1 MCINH
6 QGPMPHEY
14 NHQLGGNLLDWLV
27 NFYVYYPMIK
37 QVNFQL
43 QNSKYRQPVSTHF
56 TLSPQD
62 KVIPSCLKNFFNR
75 LKKENDLAKVFLV
88 KPEPEEI
95 LPIK

>member
-14 NHQLGGNLLDWLV
+14 NHQLGGNPLGWLV

-43 QNSKYRQPVSTHF
+43 
-56 TLSPQD
+56 
-62 KVIPSCLKNFFNR
+62 
-75 LKKENDLAKVFLV
+75 
-88 KPEPEEI
+88 
-95 LPIK
+95 